1 MKNFLKTLLI
11 GAFAI
16 TTLTGCGETYYSK
29 EYIEAKALM
38 SEQERKLIDYFSAEY
53 SYTSYNRLYRAIS
66 VTRVAGNETL
76 NENGDLIEAYKEFED
91 IDLTK
96 PFCGYAGLITE
107 IEKDWNNTAKEYSIS
122 GQWKDAKGE
131 FLSESCGI
139 SKTKA
144 EEVVEDTIKPTPEQT
159 NQQIIDDTVTI
170 KEETLL
176 SPAKVRELKTSI
188 GECNIAKTKLIM
200 LTDNNRYLTE
210 KDYDVVTKLILD
222 CEYDGLRNEMN
233 K

>member
-1 MKNFLKTLLI
+1 MKNFLKILLI
-11 GAFAI
+11 GTFAI
-16 TTLTGCGETYYSK
+16 TTLTGCEGGKPDEYKYIEHTLNTSEVLLIKTYYRGVHNRYKDYTLLYSAIAK
-29 EYIEAKALM
+29 SRVKFGDNNDLMATETDVPFCDVINELNVVEQTLQTEYQDKRDL
-38 SEQERKLIDYFSAEY
+38 
-53 SYTSYNRLYRAIS
+53 S
-66 VTRVAGNETL
+66 VIINKQWFQRFGITL
-76 NENGDLIEAYKEFED
+76 NEQ
-91 IDLTK
+91 
-96 PFCGYAGLITE
+96 CGLV
-107 IEKDWNNTAKEYSIS
+107 
-122 GQWKDAKGE
+122 
-131 FLSESCGI
+131 SESGTSV
-139 SKTKA
+139 SKDI
-144 EEVVEDTIKPTPEQT
+144 VPTPEQT

-222 CEYDGLRNEMN
+222 CEYDGLRSEMN

>member
-1 MKNFLKTLLI
+1 MKNFLKILLI
-11 GAFAI
+11 GVFAI
-16 TTLTGCGETYYSK
+16 TTLTGCGDDVSIYNKNTETVFYKELAPLLTKQEKLLLEPIFMKWVELTDRNSIHRDGLRYITMTRNMGSYTKEIPFCDVVDSFIKQTNDK
-29 EYIEAKALM
+29 EYNWNVNYLKV
-38 SEQERKLIDYFSAEY
+38 
-53 SYTSYNRLYRAIS
+53 S
-66 VTRVAGNETL
+66 VL
-76 NENGDLIEAYKEFED
+76 
-91 IDLTK
+91 
-96 PFCGYAGLITE
+96 
-107 IEKDWNNTAKEYSIS
+107 S
-122 GQWKDAKGE
+122 QWKRMTGSSLKDSCKYEGIE
-131 FLSESCGI
+131 DNEIFRESSI
-139 SKTKA
+139 
-144 EEVVEDTIKPTPEQT
+144 IPTPEQT